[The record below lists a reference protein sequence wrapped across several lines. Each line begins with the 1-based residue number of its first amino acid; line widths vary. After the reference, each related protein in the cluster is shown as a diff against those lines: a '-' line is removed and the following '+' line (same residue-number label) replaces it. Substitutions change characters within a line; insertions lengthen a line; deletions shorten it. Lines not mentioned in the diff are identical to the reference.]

1 MKKIL
6 SVLVALSFVF
16 CFSNAFAK
24 SYKVDGVKYK
34 VKKDKII
41 EKSYGKKKW
50 AKYYFKKA
58 HVKRN
63 KNIYVMGAV
72 DVPGDSAPTRCE
84 IASDLQAKMEL
95 ASELQSRF
103 ENQLQYASE
112 GFGIDQS
119 SIKQVAMQSTKIEML
134 QGIFIDNRFW
144 EKKLVQNGP
153 DTYVKYTCYSRAVMP
168 LKSFEAHADRILKE
182 YEAKGT
188 LSPEFQ
194 AKVDNAWDQFF
205 KPVDVDDD
213 REYAIEYLENIE

>member
-1 MKKIL
+1 MKKIITI
-6 SVLVALSFVF
+6 VMALSICLFLGEA
-16 CFSNAFAK
+16 CAK

-34 VKKDKII
+34 VKKDKVI

-58 HVKRN
+58 HVKKN
-63 KNIYVMGAV
+63 KNIYVIGAV

-84 IASDLQAKMEL
+84 LASDLQAKIEL

-119 SIKQVAMQSTKIEML
+119 SINQVAMQSTKIERL

-144 EKKLVQNGP
+144 ENKLVQNGP
-153 DTYVKYTCYSRAVMP
+153 DTYIKYTCYSRAVMP
-168 LKSFEAHADRILKE
+168 LKAFEENADRIMKE

-188 LSPEFQ
+188 FSPEFQ

-213 REYAIEYLENIE
+213 REYAIEYLENIQ